1 LISLSKK
8 DFCMKKTL
16 LKKGFSHSSS
26 QDSSLPALR
35 PTMLLVLG
43 MHRSGTSVTAR
54 LLECLGAKNSENLTG
69 TGLCN
74 PHGYFEDNDVY
85 KFNDSKLLPRLDRA
99 WHSTSEVD
107 WSNLSDA
114 DRSKYALQA
123 LEIVKKNYPLSN
135 TLSVLKEPR
144 LGILVPFWLAVLQHA
159 GFNTKVVCAVRDPVS
174 VIRSLNKA
182 EGLSLPHAGMV
193 FINYWL
199 SILKY
204 CKDLEVAFVQY
215 DEIFVNPAK
224 SLRDVAAKLSL
235 PLPQDFE
242 ERVHHFS
249 SSFFDKNLRHN
260 KFDTKD
266 LVLESDL
273 PPLAIELYKS
283 LLSAAQAQNIKK
295 TIKFVDAA
303 RGSTEALQSTFLEFD
318 RLISQV
324 HSTNA
329 RVHELQTALDAERAA
344 GNSIHLSGLV
354 NERDGRIAGLEGAV
368 NERDGRIAGLEGAV
382 SECNG
387 RIAGL
392 EGAVSERDGRIAGLE
407 GAVNERDGRIAGLEG
422 AVNERDGRIAG
433 LEGAVSERDG
443 RIAGLEG
450 AVSERDGRI
459 AGLEGAVNELQSERD
474 SLASERSTLDA
485 RLSTLS
491 SEHSA
496 LVTSHSL
503 LVAERDSLASERS
516 TLSSDNTSLAT
527 SNSLLATERDALS
540 ARLSTLSS
548 ERASLV
554 TSHSS
559 LFAERDDLAT
569 RHQQLAT
576 EREALSTDLQERFEE
591 LAKLAKLQL
600 STEDERNA
608 LQTKVSEL
616 QAERESLASRL
627 STLLAERDDL
637 AARHQQLATEREALS
652 TDLSQRFEEIALLGK
667 RLLEVEVEGNQR
679 VAALQARMDAM
690 QARLTWKLGAPA
702 RFVWDKTRNIALK
715 IYRLP
720 TAWRILRLHR
730 SSGLFNH
737 EWYYRQNPDVK
748 AITTRPFLHFAFHGV
763 FEGRTPNPSYNESAY
778 LKHTQ
783 SAQSSS
789 MKPLLHY
796 TLKGWKGKS
805 S

>member
-1 LISLSKK
+1 
-8 DFCMKKTL
+8 MKKNL
-16 LKKGFSHSSS
+16 LKKESSRNSS
-26 QDSSLPALR
+26 QDSLLPALR

-54 LLECLGAKNSENLTG
+54 LLECLGAKNSDNLVRG
-69 TGLCN
+69 TANN
-74 PHGYFEDNDVY
+74 PQGFFEDNDVY
-85 KFNDSKLLPRLDRA
+85 LFNDLKLLPRLGRA

-107 WSNLSDA
+107 WSNLSDM

-123 LEIVKKNYPLSN
+123 LEIVKQNYSLSN

-159 GFNTKVVCAVRDPVS
+159 GFNTKIVCAVRDPVS

-204 CKDLEVAFVQY
+204 CKNLEVAFFQY
-215 DEIFVNPAK
+215 DEIFLNPAK
-224 SLRDVAAKLSL
+224 SLRDVATKLSL
-235 PLPQDFE
+235 PLPKDFE
-242 ERVHHFS
+242 ERVDHFS

-295 TIKFVDAA
+295 TIKFAEAA
-303 RGSTEALQSTFLEFD
+303 RVSTEALQSIFLEFD
-318 RLISQV
+318 RLTSQV

-344 GNSIHLSGLV
+344 GNSVHLSGLV
-354 NERDGRIAGLEGAV
+354 NERDERIAGLEGV
-368 NERDGRIAGLEGAV
+368 V
-382 SECNG
+382 S
-387 RIAGL
+387 
-392 EGAVSERDGRIAGLE
+392 
-407 GAVNERDGRIAGLEG
+407 
-422 AVNERDGRIAG
+422 
-433 LEGAVSERDG
+433 
-443 RIAGLEG
+443 
-450 AVSERDGRI
+450 
-459 AGLEGAVNELQSERD
+459 ELQSE
-474 SLASERSTLDA
+474 S
-485 RLSTLS
+485 
-491 SEHSA
+491 
-496 LVTSHSL
+496 
-503 LVAERDSLASERS
+503 S

-540 ARLSTLSS
+540 
-548 ERASLV
+548 
-554 TSHSS
+554 
-559 LFAERDDLAT
+559 
-569 RHQQLAT
+569 
-576 EREALSTDLQERFEE
+576 TDLQETFEE

-608 LQTKVSEL
+608 LQAKVSEL
-616 QAERESLASRL
+616 R
-627 STLLAERDDL
+627 AERDEL
-637 AARHQQLATEREALS
+637 ATRHQQLATERDALS
-652 TDLSQRFEEIALLGK
+652 TDLSQRFHEIALLGK
-667 RLLEVEVEGNQR
+667 RLLEVEAESYRR
-679 VAALQARMDAM
+679 VAALQALMDAM
-690 QARLTWKLGAPA
+690 QARITWKLGAPA
-702 RFVWDKTRNIALK
+702 RLVWDKARNTALK

-720 TAWRILRLHR
+720 TAWRIVRLHR
-730 SSGLFNH
+730 SSGVFNH

-748 AITTRPFLHFAFHGV
+748 ATTARPFLHFAFHGV

-778 LKHTQ
+778 LRHTP